1 MSTDHIVILILI
13 LALTVKYVFF
23 DDKEELTEQVLQN
36 HQLYGE

>member
-23 DDKEELTEQVLQN
+23 DDKEEFTDQIFEKKHSL
-36 HQLYGE
+36 GK